1 MVARAPMGARAR
13 GRRLAA
19 LLLALLPALTPSRS
33 DAQVV
38 PQPHDPRILPGDL
51 VRLKVWREPDWD
63 GDFLV
68 DQFGVVAL
76 PFVGDV
82 QTSGLTQWS
91 LKAKLQEAYAREIAN
106 LSLTVLV
113 LKRVRVSGE
122 VRSPGIHALDPTMRV
137 ADALILSGGRTGDG
151 KADEVLLR
159 RAGQTEA
166 VNVLVDTR
174 LSELAL
180 ETGDE
185 LTVLQRP
192 WLSRNAGAVL
202 GSGVG
207 LVGLVVAL
215 LIR

>member
-1 MVARAPMGARAR
+1 M
-13 GRRLAA
+13 L
-19 LLLALLPALTPSRS
+19 LLLALTPGTGEAQDRPAPN
-33 DAQVV
+33 
-38 PQPHDPRILPGDL
+38 DPKVLPGDL
-51 VRLKVWREPDWD
+51 IRLQVWREPDWD
-63 GDFLV
+63 GEFLV

-82 QTSGLTQWS
+82 QTAGETQRS

-122 VRSPGIHALDPTMRV
+122 VRSPGIHPLDPTMRV

-151 KADEVLLR
+151 KTDEVLLR
-159 RAGQTEA
+159 RPGETQA
-166 VNVLVDTR
+166 VNVLVDAR

-185 LTVLQRP
+185 LIVRQRS
-192 WLSRNAGAVL
+192 WMSRNAMGVV
-202 GSGVG
+202 GSATAMVG
-207 LVGLVVAL
+207 LFLAL
-215 LIR
+215 LLR

>member
-1 MVARAPMGARAR
+1 VRAFA
-13 GRRLAA
+13 LL
-19 LLLALLPALTPSRS
+19 LLLALAPGR
-33 DAQVV
+33 AQAQEPPPPV
-38 PQPHDPRILPGDL
+38 DPRVLPGDL
-51 VRLKVWREPDWD
+51 IRLQVWREPDWD

-82 QTSGLTQWS
+82 PTDGLTQRS

-122 VRSPGIHALDPTMRV
+122 VRSPGIHPLDPTMRV

-159 RAGQTEA
+159 RAGQTQA
-166 VNVLVDTR
+166 VNVLVDAR

-185 LTVLQRP
+185 LIVRQRS
-192 WLSRNAGAVL
+192 WVGRNAMGLL
-202 GSGVG
+202 GSGMG
-207 LVGLVVAL
+207 LMGLIVAL
-215 LIR
+215 LLR